1 MTVKYSRVAWLFILP
16 SLLIFSIFHFF
27 PLALLIYVSFCK
39 WDMISFPTFI
49 GLQNYKLIL
58 SDDLFLKSLPITLVF
73 VFTSVFVS
81 ILLALGVAVLTEKPG
96 SKLASLCRFLVF
108 VPYVIPDA
116 ASAGVWNL
124 LFFPHPSSPINQLIT
139 AFGLS
144 WQSWLGDKNLALP
157 TIILY
162 YVWKNVGFNTLV
174 YVAGLKAIPK
184 VFYDAANVDGAGKI
198 PVFRHITLPL
208 LKPIT
213 LFILVTS
220 FISGWQTFTEVYI
233 LTRGGPGTATLTLP
247 IYIYFSAFGTGQLGV
262 ASVAAIFLFSVI
274 LMLTL
279 IQLKYI
285 KGE

>member
-1 MTVKYSRVAWLFILP
+1 MF
-16 SLLIFSIFHFF
+16 
-27 PLALLIYVSFCK
+27 
-39 WDMISFPTFI
+39 
-49 GLQNYKLIL
+49 
-58 SDDLFLKSLPITLVF
+58 
-73 VFTSVFVS
+73 
-81 ILLALGVAVLTEKPG
+81 ALGLAILTEKPG

-108 VPYVIPDA
+108 VPYVIPEA

-124 LFFPHPSSPINQLIT
+124 LFFPHPSSPINQLLT
-139 AFGLS
+139 TVGLN

-162 YVWKNVGFNTLV
+162 YVWKNMGFNTLV

-184 VFYDAANVDGAGKI
+184 VYYDAADVDGASKVV
-198 PVFRHITLPL
+198 VFRHITLPL

-213 LFILVTS
+213 MFIMVTS

-247 IYIYFSAFGTGQLGV
+247 IYIYFLAFETGRIGI
-262 ASVAAIFLFSVI
+262 ASVAAIFLFSVT
-274 LMLTL
+274 LMLTI